1 MNRNEQLLLE
11 VMRDVLVEG
20 RLLARR
26 NECNRVEELC
36 DAFHN
41 VPTNILNSIK
51 DMERVLYYVQ
61 EYELKYKDDLHYKF
75 ADRLKTLS
83 IASE

>member
-1 MNRNEQLLLE
+1 MNSNEQLLLE
-11 VMRDVLVEG
+11 VLRDVLVEG
-20 RLLARR
+20 RLLARK
-26 NECNRVEELC
+26 NECARAAELC

-41 VPTNILNSIK
+41 VPTNILKSK
-51 DMERVLYYVQ
+51 EDMERVLYYVE

-83 IASE
+83 IVSE